1 MDKQKKSAVVEEL
14 SKSIIGSTGVIL
26 TEYQGLSVAEISE
39 LRAKLRKQNCQYK
52 VIKNTLAKIA
62 FKGTELESFASNF
75 SGPTAVVVQKGDPSI
90 SAKTVINFAKDHA
103 KLKLMLGFLS
113 GKVLTP
119 SEVKNL
125 ASLPSKEVLIGKLL
139 GSMKSPLYGLVSVM
153 SGTTRKFVY
162 VLESIRK
169 QKATQA

>member
-1 MDKQKKSAVVEEL
+1 MNKQKKTAVVDEL
-14 SKSIIGSTGVIL
+14 SKSIIGSTGMIL

-62 FKGTELESFASNF
+62 FKGTELESFAGNF
-75 SGPTAVVVQKGDPSI
+75 SGPTAVVVQKGDPTI
-90 SAKTVINFAKDHA
+90 SAKTVIDFAKDHA

-119 SEVKNL
+119 SEIKNL
-125 ASLPSKEVLIGKLL
+125 ASLPSKEVLVGKML
-139 GSMKSPLYGLVSVM
+139 GAMKSPLYGLVNVM
-153 SGTTRKFVY
+153 SGTIRNFAY
-162 VLESIRK
+162 VLKAIKK
-169 QKATQA
+169 QKTA